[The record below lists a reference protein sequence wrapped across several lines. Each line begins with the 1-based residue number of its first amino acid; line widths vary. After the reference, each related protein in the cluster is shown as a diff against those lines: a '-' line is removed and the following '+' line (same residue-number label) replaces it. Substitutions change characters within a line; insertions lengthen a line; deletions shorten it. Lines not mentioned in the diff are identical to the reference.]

1 MHDDLLDAIEWAVK
15 EKVTTADKIAIYGGS
30 YGGYATLAGLTF
42 TPDTFACGVDIV
54 GPSNLNTLLA
64 SIPAYWKS
72 FFEELALRVGDP
84 RTEEGKKL
92 LTERSPLT
100 HVSAIKKPLLIA
112 QGANDPRVKQAESDQ
127 IVKAMKDKNIPV
139 TYVLYPDEGHGF
151 ARPTNRTS
159 FYAVAEGFLSQCLG
173 GRYEPVGKDFE
184 GSSIKVPEGASFVPG
199 LEAALK

>member
-1 MHDDLLDAIEWAVK
+1 MHDDLLDSVKWAVD
-15 EKVTTADKIAIYGGS
+15 EKITTADKVAIYGGS
-30 YGGYATLAGLTF
+30 YGGYATLVGPTF

-64 SIPAYWKS
+64 SIPAYWKA

-100 HVSAIKKPLLIA
+100 KADAIKKPLLIA

-127 IVKAMKDKNIPV
+127 IVSAMKAKNIPV

-151 ARPTNRTS
+151 ARPANRTS
-159 FYAVAEGFLSQCLG
+159 FYAGAG
-173 GRYEPVGKDFE
+173 G
-184 GSSIKVPEGASFVPG
+184 VPAPR
-199 LEAALK
+199 LRRRHA